1 MRCPIFSFLCL
12 FLAVACVKQEEGFAD
27 IPDCYKDEVVIL
39 QLRDPSLP
47 ISPNRVLDLNCLK
60 KTRASES
67 RFTKLEDY
75 IGRSYSNK
83 TSILGDQENIF
94 YPVIDLERLRADHPG
109 YFVSSGL
116 FKSEANS
123 YGYTTDKEYEEKS
136 STTKK
141 ISSGFKLNL
150 GFFSIGRKTVIE
162 RTFSTHVSESSKD
175 AYGELS
181 IEVKNML
188 YSVQTSSL
196 TNKKIAAEYLDRDFT
211 EQLYNLTIDELLSV
225 YGPFVLIKYYTG
237 GRASA
242 LYYGSEYRYSD
253 AWARVEGLQS
263 NMEASFIFNKTDSL
277 GLSFGFSKNNSKYE
291 KRDTLF
297 KSVRMAV
304 KTIGGNANTGVS
316 FGAKDISDINID
328 LSGWLSSLD
337 NLDNHAVIGIDD
349 EGLHPISD
357 FLLEE
362 NFRERIYGVH
372 HNFIKTDHLQL
383 PYIEIAQV
391 EKNNSFMEFVLM
403 PILNTRHGDKIAL
416 GLTPDL
422 FPGLTPTTS
431 FWTIISWIKGQKQTY
446 YDLEINMDLD
456 QKYTT
461 RNFTSS
467 NPKSY
472 LVFTLENVN
481 ESTMRKFINE
491 KSNMVYLYDPVQK
504 FAFSFPN
511 DDYTVDVYGI
521 RDWVELVPIVKL
533 NVLDLC
539 NNYRVIGL

>member
-1 MRCPIFSFLCL
+1 MRRLIFPLLCL
-12 FLAVACVKQEEGFAD
+12 LLAVACENQEEGFSD
-27 IPDCYKDEVVIL
+27 LPECYKNQIVVL
-39 QLRDPSLP
+39 QSRDPSLP
-47 ISPNRVLDLNCLK
+47 TSPSRPHRIVE
-60 KTRASES
+60 TRAASS
-67 RFTKLEDY
+67 QYTNLEDY
-75 IGRSYSNK
+75 IGRSYNNK
-83 TSILGDQENIF
+83 TSILGDQETIF
-94 YPVIDLERLRADHPG
+94 YPVIDVERLRTDHPS

-123 YGYTTDKEYEEKS
+123 YAYTTDKEYEKKS

-141 ISSGFKLNL
+141 VSLGFRLNL

-181 IEVKNML
+181 VEVKNML
-188 YSVQTSSL
+188 YSMQTSSL

-211 EQLYNLTIDELLSV
+211 EQLYNLTVDELLSV

-242 LYYGSEYRYSD
+242 LYYGSEYKNSD
-253 AWARVEGLQS
+253 ARARVEGLQS

-277 GLSFGFSKNNSKYE
+277 GLSFGFSKNNSEYE

-304 KTIGGNANTGVS
+304 KTIGGSANTGVG
-316 FGAKDISDINID
+316 FDGKDISNININ

-337 NLDNHAVIGIDD
+337 NSANHAVIGIDE
-349 EGLHPISD
+349 EGLHPVSD

-372 HNFIKTDHLQL
+372 HNFITTDHLQL

-391 EKNNSFMEFVLM
+391 EKNDSFMEFELM

-416 GLTPDL
+416 GGDPSL
-422 FPGLTPTTS
+422 FPGLTSQTD
-431 FWTIISWIKGQKQTY
+431 FWTIIRWIKGQKRSY
-446 YDLEINMDLD
+446 YDLEINMDID

-472 LVFTLENVN
+472 LVFTLKNVN
-481 ESTMRKFINE
+481 EGTMRKFINE

-521 RDWVELVPIVKL
+521 RDWVELMPIVKL

-539 NNYRVIGL
+539 NNYRIMGL